1 VDDPHDL
8 KMQMKIERDGERRYQ
23 SETDTSEMAR
33 SCEEIISSLSDYNTV
48 PETTV
53 LLTDTSLVPEEGFTL
68 QPGDQTDIDIEK
80 IGRL

>member
-1 VDDPHDL
+1 
-8 KMQMKIERDGERRYQ
+8 
-23 SETDTSEMAR
+23 
-33 SCEEIISSLSDYNTV
+33 
-48 PETTV
+48 V